1 MDDLY
6 NSQEWI
12 KATPKQRQEF
22 ISKLRA
28 DKRMEQDKLKEERRL
43 KKIADR
49 TPAPAKKKSKKQKR
63 KERIFQR
70 QIRQADRSKFV
81 RTVRVNDI
89 DVITNDFLST
99 PEWRDLRL
107 LAIQK
112 YGSTCLSCGREGTKR
127 FPINIDHVKPRKY
140 FPELALDI
148 NNLQPLCGKCN
159 KRKGNK
165 TIDYRI

>member
-1 MDDLY
+1 MSKKTEYLKRRAKKTALK
-6 NSQEWI
+6 I
-12 KATPKQRQEF
+12 KFQSMTDAQVADH
-22 ISKLRA
+22 LRA
-28 DKRMEQDKLKEERRL
+28 NCDM
-43 KKIADR
+43 
-49 TPAPAKKKSKKQKR
+49 
-63 KERIFQR
+63 
-70 QIRQADRSKFV
+70 
-81 RTVRVNDI
+81 
-89 DVITNDFLST
+89 FLISDA
-99 PEWRDLRL
+99 WRALRL

-112 YGSTCLSCGREGTKR
+112 YGSTCLSCGREATKR

>member
-6 NSQEWI
+6 NSEAWI
-12 KATPKQRQEF
+12 KATPRQRQDF
-22 ISKLRA
+22 ISKLSA
-28 DKRMEQDKLKEERRL
+28 NKRMEQDKLKEERRL

-49 TPAPAKKKSKKQKR
+49 QPTPAKKKSKRQKR
-63 KERIFQR
+63 KEQIFQR

-81 RTVRVNDI
+81 KTVRVNNV
-89 DVITNDFLST
+89 DVIAADFLSS
-99 PEWRDLRL
+99 PEWRSLRL

-112 YGSTCLSCGREGTKR
+112 YGSTCLSCGREATKR